1 LSANQNLTGE
11 SASARTNATD
21 CYEYATSQKIEN
33 LRYLCATNLGETYL
47 QDPPATAEKWLNTA
61 VAITENLSRRV
72 AGREPE
78 KVYFMQDKSAAYH
91 GLIKLF
97 AKANKQEQALAVSEK
112 LKSRVLREKLQ
123 SRTSKILGDDVSS
136 RISNLPVDTTVVSYV
151 LADNECFAFV
161 LKANEP
167 PKVIAL
173 PASEAKLREQI
184 RR

>member
-1 LSANQNLTGE
+1 M
-11 SASARTNATD
+11 
-21 CYEYATSQKIEN
+21 CATS
-33 LRYLCATNLGETYL
+33 LGETYL
-47 QDPPATAEKWLNTA
+47 QDPSATAEKWFQTA

-97 AKANKQEQALAVSEK
+97 AKANKTEQALAVSEK
-112 LKSRVLREKLQ
+112 LKTRVLREKLQ
-123 SRTSKILGDDVSS
+123 SRSTKILDDDVLS
-136 RISNLPVDTTVVSYV
+136 RISNLPADTTIISYV
-151 LADNECFAFV
+151 LADKQCFAFV

-173 PASEAKLREQI
+173 PASEAKLSEQI
-184 RR
+184 RRYRPQIKT